1 MSDKIASITIMI
13 LNTIPASLMPN
24 PSSNSPTPTTGIEM
38 AIYAMVKKVDVISAC
53 LYSGATAFTVDNP
66 ARKLNACPNPEII
79 AQ

>member
-24 PSSNSPTPTTGIEM
+24 PSSYPTPTTGIEM

-53 LYSGATAFTVDNP
+53 LYSGATDSLWTIQLGNRMLVQIQ
-66 ARKLNACPNPEII
+66 K
-79 AQ
+79 